1 VNARIRMQRRI
12 RNALTPGGLILMYH
26 RIAEAEVDPWSL
38 CVSPSVFASHMK
50 AIREVASPMP
60 LRELVRRARERTLP
74 PRAVAVTFDDGYED
88 NAVEASP
95 ILKRREIPATIF
107 VTADAIG
114 SGQPFWWD
122 ELQSIF
128 LQRPTLPR
136 RLRLRIGPTAHEWEV
151 GSAAEMHPAMVKRHS
166 AWKALEPAP
175 TERHR
180 IYQELAYQ
188 LRALQPVERLEV
200 IEQLREWSGSDVD
213 AVAGRPLSAAAVSR
227 LSESAPIEVGAHSRT
242 HGCLGKLSVLQQTQ
256 EIAGSRSALENLTGR
271 PVLSFAYPFGA
282 ATDFT
287 PDTVALVRQAGF
299 ELACTSEPGAVRPET
314 NAFHLPRMQPIN
326 WSGAEL
332 AARVLWWARSQS

>member
-1 VNARIRMQRRI
+1 MQRRI

-38 CVSPSVFASHMK
+38 CISPSVFASQMK
-50 AIREVASPMP
+50 AIRKVASPMP
-60 LRELVRRARERTLP
+60 LRELERRARERTLP
-74 PRAVAVTFDDGYED
+74 ARAVAVTFDDGYED
-88 NAVEASP
+88 NAVEASS
-95 ILKRREIPATIF
+95 ILKRLEIPATIF
-107 VTADAIG
+107 VTSDAVG

-128 LQRPTLPR
+128 LQRATLPR
-136 RLRLRIGPTAHEWEV
+136 RLRLRIGHTTNEWEV
-151 GSAAEMHPAMVKRHS
+151 GSAAEMNPGIVKQHS
-166 AWKALEPAP
+166 AWKAFEPAP

-180 IYQELAYQ
+180 VYQQLSHQ
-188 LRALQPVERLEV
+188 LRELEPVERLEV

-213 AVAGRPLSAAAVSR
+213 AVSGRPLSAAAVAR

-242 HGCLGKLSVLQQTQ
+242 HGCLSRFSVSQQAN
-256 EIAGSRSALENLTGR
+256 EIAGSKSVLEDITGR

-299 ELACTSEPGAVRPET
+299 ELACTSEPGAVRPGT